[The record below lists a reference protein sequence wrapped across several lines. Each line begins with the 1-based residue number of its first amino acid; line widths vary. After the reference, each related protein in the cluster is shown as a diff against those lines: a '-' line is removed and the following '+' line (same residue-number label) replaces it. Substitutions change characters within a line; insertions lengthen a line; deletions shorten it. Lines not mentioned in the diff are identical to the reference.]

1 LQYNNTTAPQKQ
13 LGDVEQLPHLPGMM
27 IALLFIITAVCA
39 VQGLSAAVSTAYTN
53 GQISHLSNSP
63 RHTNS
68 NKPQRFL
75 RWRATLESPILT
87 NEDDNKDG
95 TYLKFNN
102 INLRLYP
109 VNLPSFEGQIGSS
122 IYETYNNN
130 DEMDGIIRVLQ
141 SVLESH
147 INSTLH
153 ESMILESEE
162 DITEGSAAY
171 VKLGNVKLVSTSYTN
186 NNDLAT
192 NESEPVR
199 RLKETTLSSSHKT
212 RASESFAEPVRSLT
226 EERELQSSREGIITI
241 QIQGGEIYYKY
252 GLGGELLSMLP
263 TEVEL
268 SSLLIDSLEL
278 DNGDDNGQVGGVL
291 ASTLQSMQPTESLSF
306 TTSQVDNLGEDS
318 ANYEDLFFGMFDD
331 VMTVESVPAVTTTGE
346 PIRFPTTSMPT
357 DEPTFKPITNA
368 PTDQP
373 SMRPVTESPISN
385 APVATPTTY
394 SPITTSPTTLI
405 PTEVSVPTVP
415 AEEIPTPELP
425 TTTFLPTEDVGSNA
439 NTDNNKVEPITGQD
453 LVAVITE
460 ANSAASSKPDDD
472 EGKNTTIILA
482 ASISGLVVVFAI
494 LALFVYKRR
503 RSTSGSSLPLS
514 SRSDDDDDGGNG
526 VVMKAIPLSNTIGS
540 DDFNSSGEEGGLFD
554 NSRGEKKEEN
564 ERDLE
569 IGGGQRGEGNNG
581 QESSSAPRSQ
591 HSSASKSNVQPP
603 SQVSTQ
609 HKAQVQEDE
618 AYDKMLANAMVA
630 GISKKRG
637 SVQLANKSLLSS
649 DTFAKAMPLPMD
661 TNGDEE
667 EEEEDTLDALAKGQ
681 PLGRHDS
688 LTGAVQLTRDIS
700 DFDVLAGAAAAK
712 EELVFDDI
720 DEAMKLADI
729 HINTVA
735 RNIDSTDDDEI
746 AGEIRD
752 DTNNKFVGS
761 QRPQS
766 CPPPVSTENS
776 RPPMAPPSAMHHHSR
791 PTTPSMMTRQ
801 DSFASRDILNDINAA
816 AEKRRQIE
824 RQNGR
829 STPTDLLRALTPAN
843 DVPKKEDINM
853 IDAEPDAN
861 HDDIK
866 SDEPQKEPEED
877 NFSNDILDTISQVVR
892 AKETSTL
899 GVPLTSAK
907 QGSAEPTNIVSPS
920 ALPERKR
927 SSDPPG
933 IITLEQ
939 NQDDLTL
946 FTEMESPE
954 KPTLARRAACG
965 ISNTLSNMVCK
976 EGNGRQTPT
985 KVMTMKWNP
994 TLSNNHAPHY
1004 ISDDDSSDE
1013 GDIISKPWMEKWK
1026 TDEFKEQTL
1035 VSPPVSNYDPDSE
1048 WDVSDAEVEEGTK
1061 EDDMRIW

>member
-1 LQYNNTTAPQKQ
+1 
-13 LGDVEQLPHLPGMM
+13 MM
-27 IALLFIITAVCA
+27 IALQFIAAVCA
-39 VQGLSAAVSTAYTN
+39 VKGLPAAGSTALTSKKSH
-53 GQISHLSNSP
+53 IS
-63 RHTNS
+63 S

-75 RWRATLESPILT
+75 RWRATQESPILT
-87 NEDDNKDG
+87 NEDQANDDG
-95 TYLKFNN
+95 TYLKFND

-109 VNLPSFEGQIGSS
+109 VNLPPFEGQIGGSV
-122 IYETYNNN
+122 YETYNNN
-130 DEMDGIIRVLQ
+130 EMDGIMRVLQ

-147 INSTLH
+147 INSTLQ
-153 ESMILESEE
+153 ELGTEEE
-162 DITEGSAAY
+162 DITMGSAAY
-171 VKLGNVKLVSTSYTN
+171 VNLGNVKLLSASY
-186 NNDLAT
+186 
-192 NESEPVR
+192 SEPVR
-199 RLKETTLSSSHKT
+199 
-212 RASESFAEPVRSLT
+212 
-226 EERELQSSREGIITI
+226 ERELQSSKEGSITV
-241 QIQGGEIYYKY
+241 QIQGGEIYYEY
-252 GLGGELLSMLP
+252 GLGGELLSTVP
-263 TEVEL
+263 TEDEL
-268 SSLLIDSLEL
+268 SSLLIDSLESL
-278 DNGDDNGQVGGVL
+278 PRSIQ
-291 ASTLQSMQPTESLSF
+291 STNATY

-318 ANYEDLFFGMFDD
+318 ATNYEDLFFGMFDD
-331 VMTVESVPAVTTTGE
+331 VMTVESVPAVVDTDE
-346 PIRFPTTSMPT
+346 PTRFPTTSMPT
-357 DEPTFKPITNA
+357 DEPTFNPTTNA

-373 SMRPVTESPISN
+373 SKRPVTESPVSD
-385 APVATPTTY
+385 APATPTTS
-394 SPITTSPTTLI
+394 SPATASPTTSI
-405 PTEVSVPTVP
+405 PTEASVPTAP

-425 TTTFLPTEDVGSNA
+425 TITFLPTGDVVPNT
-439 NTDNNKVEPITGQD
+439 NTDNNKGEPITGQD
-453 LVAVITE
+453 LVAVIAE
-460 ANSAASSKPDDD
+460 ANSAANSKPDDE
-472 EGKNTTIILA
+472 EGNNTTIILA

-503 RSTSGSSLPLS
+503 RSTSGNSLPLS
-514 SRSDDDDDGGNG
+514 SRSDDDADG
-526 VVMKAIPLSNTIGS
+526 VVMKAVPLSSTIGS

-554 NSRGEKKEEN
+554 NSRGEKKGEN
-564 ERDLE
+564 DRDLE
-569 IGGGQRGEGNNG
+569 SGGQRGEGINVQG
-581 QESSSAPRSQ
+581 SSRAPKQLSMSAP
-591 HSSASKSNVQPP
+591 KSNVQPSSRVD
-603 SQVSTQ
+603 SQLKTQ
-609 HKAQVQEDE
+609 DQDE

-637 SVQLANKSLLSS
+637 SVQMANKSLMSS
-649 DTFAKAMPLPMD
+649 DTFAKAKPLPID
-661 TNGDEE
+661 TNGVE
-667 EEEEDTLDALAKGQ
+667 EEEEDTLDALAKGE

-735 RNIDSTDDDEI
+735 RNADSLDDDEI
-746 AGEIRD
+746 AREIRD
-752 DTNNKFVGS
+752 DTGNKFVGS

-766 CPPPVSTENS
+766 CPPMADNS
-776 RPPMAPPSAMHHHSR
+776 RPPMVPPSAIHHHHSR
-791 PTTPSMMTRQ
+791 PTTPSLMTRQ

-866 SDEPQKEPEED
+866 SDEPRKEPEEE
-877 NFSNDILDTISQVVR
+877 NYDILDTISQVVR
-892 AKETSTL
+892 SKEASTR
-899 GVPLTSAK
+899 GVPLTTTK
-907 QGSAEPTNIVSPS
+907 QGGAEPTNIVSPS

-946 FTEMESPE
+946 FTEMNSPE

-994 TLSNNHAPHY
+994 SNNRAPHY
-1004 ISDDDSSDE
+1004 ISDDESSDE
-1013 GDIISKPWMEKWK
+1013 GDIISKPWMQKWN

>member
-1 LQYNNTTAPQKQ
+1 
-13 LGDVEQLPHLPGMM
+13 MM
-27 IALLFIITAVCA
+27 IALQFIAAVYA
-39 VQGLSAAVSTAYTN
+39 VKGLSAAGSTALTSKKSHN
-53 GQISHLSNSP
+53 ISKNNPH
-63 RHTNS
+63 HTNN

-75 RWRATLESPILT
+75 RWRATQESQIILT

-102 INLRLYP
+102 INLNLSP
-109 VNLPSFEGQIGSS
+109 VHLPSLEGKIGGSGV
-122 IYETYNNN
+122 YETYNNN
-130 DEMDGIIRVLQ
+130 NEMDGIMRVLQ

-147 INSTLH
+147 INSTLQ
-153 ESMILESEE
+153 ELGSEEE
-162 DITEGSAAY
+162 DITKGSAAAY
-171 VKLGNVKLVSTSYTN
+171 VKLGNVKLVSASYSDN
-186 NNDLAT
+186 LAG
-192 NESEPVR
+192 EIS
-199 RLKETTLSSSHKT
+199 
-212 RASESFAEPVRSLT
+212 EPVRSLT
-226 EERELQSSREGIITI
+226 EERESKEGSITI
-241 QIQGGEIYYKY
+241 QIQGGEVYYEY
-252 GLGGELLSMLP
+252 GLGGELLSSLP
-263 TEVEL
+263 TEDEL
-268 SSLLIDSLEL
+268 SSLLIDSLESL
-278 DNGDDNGQVGGVL
+278 PRSIQ
-291 ASTLQSMQPTESLSF
+291 STNATY

-318 ANYEDLFFGMFDD
+318 DPNYEDLFFGMFDD
-331 VMTVESVPAVTTTGE
+331 VMTVESVPVVTATDE
-346 PIRFPTTSMPT
+346 PSRLPTTSMPT

-373 SMRPVTESPISN
+373 SKRPVTESPISN

-394 SPITTSPTTLI
+394 SPTTSIPTTSI
-405 PTEVSVPTVP
+405 PTEVSVPTAP

-425 TTTFLPTEDVGSNA
+425 KATTFFPTEDVVANSN
-439 NTDNNKVEPITGQD
+439 TENNKGEPITGQD
-453 LVAVITE
+453 LVAVIAE
-460 ANSAASSKPDDD
+460 ANSAANSKPDD
-472 EGKNTTIILA
+472 EGNNTTIILA

-514 SRSDDDDDGGNG
+514 SRSDDDDDIDGNG
-526 VVMKAIPLSNTIGS
+526 VVMKAVPLSSTIGS

-554 NSRGEKKEEN
+554 NTRGEKKTDQ

-569 IGGGQRGEGNNG
+569 SGNKSGKGNNVQG
-581 QESSSAPRSQ
+581 STSAQRSQ
-591 HSSASKSNVQPP
+591 HSSVLKSNVQPP
-603 SQVSTQ
+603 SQVGSQQKTQ
-609 HKAQVQEDE
+609 EQEDE

-630 GISKKRG
+630 GISKKRR
-637 SVQLANKSLLSS
+637 SVQMANKSLMSS

-661 TNGDEE
+661 ANEVK
-667 EEEEDTLDALAKGQ
+667 EEEEDTLDALAKGE

-735 RNIDSTDDDEI
+735 RNVDSMDDDEI

-752 DTNNKFVGS
+752 DTDNKFDGS
-761 QRPQS
+761 KRPQS
-766 CPPPVSTENS
+766 CPPPVDSS
-776 RPPMAPPSAMHHHSR
+776 RPPMAPSAMYHSR
-791 PTTPSMMTRQ
+791 PTTPSLMTRQ

-829 STPTDLLRALTPAN
+829 STPTDLLRALTPTN
-843 DVPKKEDINM
+843 DVVKKEDVNM

-866 SDEPQKEPEED
+866 SDEPPQKEPEEE
-877 NFSNDILDTISQVVR
+877 NYPNDILDTISQVVR
-892 AKETSTL
+892 SKEASTR
-899 GVPLTSAK
+899 GVPLTSSAK
-907 QGSAEPTNIVSPS
+907 QGSAESTNIVSPS
-920 ALPERKR
+920 AIQERKR
-927 SSDPPG
+927 SKDPPG

-939 NQDDLTL
+939 NQDELTL
-946 FTEMESPE
+946 FTEMNTAEE

-994 TLSNNHAPHY
+994 TLSNNRAPHY
-1004 ISDDDSSDE
+1004 ISDESSDE
-1013 GDIISKPWMEKWK
+1013 GDFISKPWMQKWN

-1048 WDVSDAEVEEGTK
+1048 WDVSDAEIEEGAK
-1061 EDDMRIW
+1061 EEDMRIW